1 MKRRIISIGLA
12 FLTVIGL
19 FPLSACGN
27 DEMFSETYI
36 QDKELENEVKH
47 NIKKLSKKA
56 RENIN
61 YQELFEDIDAVN
73 NRNTPIYALPA
84 ENKDNQYEMRWDGE
98 GYYCKTLSGGEVVT
112 YVFYSEVGDKRIYT
126 IDRYYQMSVSDEQ

>member
-36 QDKELENEVKH
+36 QDQELENEVKH
-47 NIKKLSKKA
+47 NITPVSK
-56 RENIN
+56 
-61 YQELFEDIDAVN
+61 F
-73 NRNTPIYALPA
+73 
-84 ENKDNQYEMRWDGE
+84 
-98 GYYCKTLSGGEVVT
+98 
-112 YVFYSEVGDKRIYT
+112 
-126 IDRYYQMSVSDEQ
+126 

>member
-36 QDKELENEVKH
+36 QDQELENEVKH
-47 NIKKLSKKA
+47 NIKKLSKRANVEKLA
-56 RENIN
+56 SE
-61 YQELFEDIDAVN
+61 F
-73 NRNTPIYALPA
+73 
-84 ENKDNQYEMRWDGE
+84 K
-98 GYYCKTLSGGEVVT
+98 LSRT
-112 YVFYSEVGDKRIYT
+112 F
-126 IDRYYQMSVSDEQ
+126 

>member
-36 QDKELENEVKH
+36 QDQELENEVKH
-47 NIKKLSKKA
+47 NIKKLSKKGP
-56 RENIN
+56 
-61 YQELFEDIDAVN
+61 FAV
-73 NRNTPIYALPA
+73 Y
-84 ENKDNQYEMRWDGE
+84 
-98 GYYCKTLSGGEVVT
+98 GG
-112 YVFYSEVGDKRIYT
+112 
-126 IDRYYQMSVSDEQ
+126 